1 MKTTILVL
9 LGLIT
14 FAIAVDESLFRKCTQ
29 SSFCRRCRGV
39 NGTSRYEVLV
49 DTLYTDTSQI
59 TVEIQNKEN
68 LHLFLMKL
76 GALKVGDKEIIKTV
90 A

>member
-1 MKTTILVL
+1 MKTIILVL
-9 LGLIT
+9 LISS
-14 FAIAVDESLFRKCTQ
+14 AIAVDESLFRKCTQ

-39 NGTSRYEVLV
+39 NGTSNYEVLV
-49 DTLYTDTSQI
+49 DTLHTDTSQI

-76 GALKVGDKEIIKTV
+76 GALQVGDKEIIKTV